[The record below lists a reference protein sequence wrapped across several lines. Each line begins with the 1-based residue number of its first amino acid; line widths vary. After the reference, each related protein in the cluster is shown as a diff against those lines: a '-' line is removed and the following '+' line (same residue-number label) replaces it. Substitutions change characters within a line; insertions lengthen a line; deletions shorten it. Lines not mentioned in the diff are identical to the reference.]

1 MHNRYTDIIETF
13 RLLSNDSLG
22 LNRPS
27 ITDEE
32 IYKFIKIAELDLLND
47 LADKV
52 DRQEKHRRWLAPYLK
67 TTNTSL
73 QDSIYP
79 YSFNGQ
85 KVKVASDVLYIVME
99 TAFVLRTDCDIAES
113 MKVRPVAYDNLLN
126 WVRDPFSN
134 SSEVARAD
142 IPDGVLLVSKTG
154 NRIVSYEY
162 TYVRI
167 PETNEE
173 IEPMWRQSEDLLVV
187 RQALREFFNTING
200 EKYSSTVSWD

>member
-1 MHNRYTDIIETF
+1 MHNRYVNIIDTF

-32 IYKFIKIAELDLLND
+32 IYRFIKIAELDLLND

-67 TTNTSL
+67 TANVSL

-85 KVKVASDVLYIVME
+85 RVKVSDDVLYIVME
-99 TAFVLRTDCDIAES
+99 TAFVLRSDCDIAES

-134 SSEVARAD
+134 SGEVARAD
-142 IPDGVLLVSKTG
+142 VPDGVLLVSKTG
-154 NRIVSYEY
+154 SRIISYEY
-162 TYVRI
+162 TYVRT

-173 IEPMWRQSEDLLVV
+173 VEPIWRQSEDLLVI